1 MEPNRM
7 GSSGG
12 CSGVARGEGPLSSIG
27 KEIRMRRVLSD
38 GKALIAAMDHGV
50 SSGPV
55 SGLEDIRKA
64 VANVAKGGATAVVL
78 HKGSVRFAKDYFDER
93 LALILHLSASTSLS
107 PRSDR
112 KVAVTRVEEAVSYGA
127 DAVSVHVNLGG
138 EDDDRMIEDLGTAA
152 TDCDRLGIPLLAM
165 MYPRGPAIRNPD
177 DVEVV
182 KHAARV
188 GAELGA
194 DLVKT
199 TYTGSTETFRE
210 VVLGCPVPIV
220 VAGGPKLDST
230 RSVFEMVAGALAA
243 GAVGVSMG
251 RNLFQSKD
259 SIGMTR
265 AIARMIFEGA
275 SIDEVHRG

>member
-1 MEPNRM
+1 
-7 GSSGG
+7 
-12 CSGVARGEGPLSSIG
+12 
-27 KEIRMRRVLSD
+27 MRRVLSD
-38 GKALIAAMDHGV
+38 GKALIAAMDYGV
-50 SSGPV
+50 SSGLV

-64 VANVAKGGATAVVL
+64 LANVGKGGATAVVL
-78 HKGSVRFAKDYFDER
+78 HEGSVRFAKDYFDER
-93 LALILHLSASTSLS
+93 LALILHLNASTSLS

-112 KVAVTRVEEAVSYGA
+112 KVAVTRVEEAISYGA

-165 MYPRGPAIRNPD
+165 MYPRGPAIPNPD

-199 TYTGSTETFRE
+199 TDTGSAETVRE
-210 VVLGCPVPIV
+210 GGRSCPVPV
-220 VAGGPKLDST
+220 VGAGGPERDAT
-230 RSVFEMVAGALAA
+230 RSVFHMGAGAPRA
-243 GAVGVSMG
+243 GAG
-251 RNLFQSKD
+251 
-259 SIGMTR
+259 
-265 AIARMIFEGA
+265 
-275 SIDEVHRG
+275 

>member
-78 HKGSVRFAKDYFDER
+78 HKGAVRLAKDYFDEG
-93 LALILHLSASTSLS
+93 LCLVLHLSASAAVSTHV
-107 PRSDR
+107 DR
-112 KVAVTRVEEAVSYGA
+112 KVLVTQVDEAISYGA
-127 DAVSVHVNLGG
+127 DAISLHVNLGG
-138 EDDDRMIEDLGTAA
+138 EDDDRMIEDLGTTA
-152 TDCDRLGIPLLAM
+152 TACDRFGFPLLAM
-165 MYPRGPAIRNPD
+165 MYPRGPKIKNPY
-177 DVEVV
+177 DVDVV
-182 KHAARV
+182 KHVARV

-194 DLVKT
+194 DIVKT
-199 TYTGSTETFRE
+199 LY
-210 VVLGCPVPIV
+210 I
-220 VAGGPKLDST
+220 
-230 RSVFEMVAGALAA
+230 
-243 GAVGVSMG
+243 
-251 RNLFQSKD
+251 
-259 SIGMTR
+259 
-265 AIARMIFEGA
+265 
-275 SIDEVHRG
+275 